1 MQHTITCCNILI
13 LSQGNEITVT
23 KLNTKHV
30 IKHKLK
36 RKLNMATLTQNTI
49 EGTLVFVSIQTPQT
63 KYQSTEKEYKAGVV
77 VDEDTADS
85 WNEMFPKQ
93 SAKVVKTSDFKD
105 AYKIDAPFPNEKKQ
119 YVITLKKP
127 AQYKDGSP
135 LPTQYCPKVLLQE
148 GKTAID
154 ITHSTLPANGSK
166 GKISFEE
173 NSNDFGTFA
182 RLRNVLVT
190 DLIEY
195 KKGGGNAADEFG
207 LEVQGASDFDD
218 NTETPVVKQP
228 KPTTVPEE
236 SYDDDVEQL
245 PF

>member
-1 MQHTITCCNILI
+1 
-13 LSQGNEITVT
+13 
-23 KLNTKHV
+23 
-30 IKHKLK
+30 
-36 RKLNMATLTQNTI
+36 MATLTQNTI

-105 AYKIDAPFPNEKKQ
+105 TYKIDAPFPNEKKQ

-127 AQYKDGSP
+127 AQYADSTP
-135 LPTQYCPKVLLQE
+135 LPKQYQPKVLLAD
-148 GKTAID
+148 GKQAID
-154 ITHSTLPANGSK
+154 VTDTMLPANGSK
-166 GKISFEE
+166 GKISFETRE
-173 NSNDFGTFA
+173 NSYGVFA
-182 RLRNVLVT
+182 KLRNVLVT
-190 DLIEY
+190 EMIEY
-195 KKGGGNAADEFG
+195 KKGGGSAGDDFG

-218 NTETPVVKQP
+218 TPETPVVKQP

-236 SYDDDVEQL
+236 SYDDSEEV

>member
-1 MQHTITCCNILI
+1 MT
-13 LSQGNEITVT
+13 
-23 KLNTKHV
+23 
-30 IKHKLK
+30 
-36 RKLNMATLTQNTI
+36 TLTQNTI

-105 AYKIDAPFPNEKKQ
+105 TYKIDAPFPNEKKQ

-127 AQYKDGSP
+127 AQYADSTP
-135 LPTQYCPKVLLQE
+135 LPKQYQPKVLLAD
-148 GKTAID
+148 GKQAID
-154 ITHSTLPANGSK
+154 VTDTMLPANGSK
-166 GKISFEE
+166 GKISFETRE
-173 NSNDFGTFA
+173 NSYGVFA
-182 RLRNVLVT
+182 KLRNVLVT
-190 DLIEY
+190 EMIEY
-195 KKGGGNAADEFG
+195 KKGGGSAGDDFG

-218 NTETPVVKQP
+218 TPETPVVKQP

-236 SYDDDVEQL
+236 SYDDSEEV

>member
-1 MQHTITCCNILI
+1 MT
-13 LSQGNEITVT
+13 
-23 KLNTKHV
+23 
-30 IKHKLK
+30 
-36 RKLNMATLTQNTI
+36 TLTQNTI

-105 AYKIDAPFPNEKKQ
+105 TYKIDAPFPNEKKQ

-127 AQYKDGSP
+127 AQYADSTP
-135 LPTQYCPKVLLQE
+135 LPKQYQPRVFLQE
-148 GKTAID
+148 GSEAVD
-154 ITHSTLPANGSK
+154 ITETKLPANGSK
-166 GKISFEE
+166 GKISFEVRE
-173 NSNDFGTFA
+173 NSYGTFA
-182 RLRNVLVT
+182 KLRNVLVT
-190 DLIEY
+190 NLIEY
-195 KKGGGNAADEFG
+195 KKSSTNGASDFG
-207 LEVQGASDFDD
+207 LEVQGASDFD
-218 NTETPVVKQP
+218 TPETPKQQP

-236 SYDDDVEQL
+236 SYDDDVETL